1 LSVFKEY
8 GFDIPIY
15 ENKKSNKNKIIDD
28 DWGEPNSMETQDN
41 NFSIEEILNMSIESD
56 LVSEDKSVD
65 IDSFPVNPVKT
76 ITIKKK
82 KQNREISL
90 EVKIQQYADDLYEQH
105 GYGTEYEKSIF
116 IVELAEKFPGLDD
129 YEKYYDSAKKL
140 HDLSV

>member
-1 LSVFKEY
+1 
-8 GFDIPIY
+8 
-15 ENKKSNKNKIIDD
+15 
-28 DWGEPNSMETQDN
+28 
-41 NFSIEEILNMSIESD
+41 MSIESD

-65 IDSFPVNPVKT
+65 IDSFLVNPVKT

-116 IVELAEKFPGLDD
+116 IVELAEKFPGLED
-129 YEKYYDSAKKL
+129 YEKYYNSAKKL

>member
-1 LSVFKEY
+1 VCSKNTDLIY
-8 GFDIPIY
+8 LIY
-15 ENKKSNKNKIIDD
+15 ENKKLNKNKITSDD

-116 IVELAEKFPGLDD
+116 IVELSEKFPGLND
-129 YEKYYDSAKKL
+129 Y
-140 HDLSV
+140 